1 MVDIK
6 TILAEAINEGA
17 SDVHINV
24 GLPPILRK
32 NTDLVDM
39 KFSVV
44 THEHAKEMVLAML
57 NKQEED

>member
-1 MVDIK
+1 MVDVK
-6 TILAEAINEGA
+6 TILTAAIGRSA

-39 KFSVV
+39 DFPIISN
-44 THEHAKEMVLAML
+44 EHAKEMVLGML
-57 NKQEED
+57 GP